1 MSTLLAWI
9 VAIYV
14 LYLLTGKGSRF
25 PGSNRK
31 IFRLSHHETIRFVD
45 GPLEGTTAQQRTDRA
60 GLPAFQ
66 ITPRVTRRG
75 DLGGSYTLPYERRLL
90 CDDCHH
96 WHYTEGWT
104 DEDLA
109 LADITEWGKAA

>member
-1 MSTLLAWI
+1 MSAALAVV

-14 LYLLTGKGSRF
+14 LAVMTGTLAARWAGARV
-25 PGSNRK
+25 
-31 IFRLSHHETIRFVD
+31 FRLSHYETIRFVD
-45 GPLEGTTAQQRTDRA
+45 GPLAGSTAQQRTDRA

-66 ITPRVTRRG
+66 ITPRITRRD
-75 DLGGSYTLPYERRLL
+75 DLGGSYTLPYERKLL
-90 CDDCHH
+90 CDHCHH

-104 DEDLA
+104 DENLA

>member
-1 MSTLLAWI
+1 MSVLLSVI
-9 VAIYV
+9 VIGYV
-14 LYLLTGKGSRF
+14 LASMTGKLPASWSGAR
-25 PGSNRK
+25 

-45 GPLEGTTAQQRTDRA
+45 GPLAGTTAQQRTDRA

-66 ITPRVTRRG
+66 ITPRITRRD
-75 DLGGSYTLPYERRLL
+75 DLGGGYTLPYERGLL

-104 DEDLA
+104 HENLA
-109 LADITEWGKAA
+109 MADITEWGKAA